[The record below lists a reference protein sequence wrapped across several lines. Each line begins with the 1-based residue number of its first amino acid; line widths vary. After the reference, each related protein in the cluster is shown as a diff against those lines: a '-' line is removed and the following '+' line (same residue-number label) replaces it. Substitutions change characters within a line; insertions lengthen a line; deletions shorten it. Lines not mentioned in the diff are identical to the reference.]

1 MIVCCDVCGD
11 GSAAATAAAVG
22 PVLHR
27 LRVGGRLVLALRS
40 VHSIGHPTRMCHANH
55 RTHECVMPTD
65 HLLHLLGLSRQH
77 TVTRAHFVWGSCVYR
92 KVCRGLGRRR
102 ASARLCGA
110 GCFPRSTRGGGS
122 RRHGRSAPRAGRLA
136 VGRLAARTDRGDGSG
151 VVVLCDIMGWRLPRG
166 ATRVLY
172 YHIATRV
179 QSASLLR
186 HECKARHSAS
196 NMALQC
202 ANKAQ
207 CPPSSLPPSRTH
219 TQTQSVH
226 VGLIISDEPSI
237 ARAEQYLPDIRRAP
251 PKLCKFC
258 IEVFRQSVSFPRTI
272 SPADKPLPIWP
283 E

>member
-110 GCFPRSTRGGGS
+110 GCFPRSTRGGGG

-179 QSASLLR
+179 QSASF
-186 HECKARHSAS
+186 CDTSAKHVTRRRTWLC
-196 NMALQC
+196 NVRTKPNAPP
-202 ANKAQ
+202 
-207 CPPSSLPPSRTH
+207 PPSPPAAHTHRRSLFM
-219 TQTQSVH
+219 SV
-226 VGLIISDEPSI
+226 
-237 ARAEQYLPDIRRAP
+237 
-251 PKLCKFC
+251 
-258 IEVFRQSVSFPRTI
+258 
-272 SPADKPLPIWP
+272 
-283 E
+283 